1 MKILLF
7 GYSSLAIRKIIPA
20 LEKSDFIISFE
31 CASLS
36 KNVPNNCYKKLVRI
50 YYSYEI
56 AIKSSDADF
65 VYISTT
71 NNKHAELIELSLNHN
86 KNIIVDKPAVLYLE
100 DAKRLFDL
108 ANKKK
113 KIIVEAITY
122 KFHPQ
127 IDFIKK
133 YSTQI
138 NQITVNFS
146 VPGFEITNFR
156 YSNKLGGGVVYDMA
170 PYAIDIGKTIFKSNP
185 IFLCGKLIKNKVY
198 SRMNII
204 IEFEKNKIVNGF
216 FGFESEY
223 VNNGFFL
230 GNNIL
235 LSTNRLFTSDSN
247 KDSTILMR
255 KKNVSK
261 NINFNPSD
269 SFVNFFRNLIV
280 LNKKEFKKINS
291 VFLQQATDMSNLIKE
306 INK

>member
-20 LEKSDFIISFE
+20 LEKLDFISSFD

-36 KNVPNNCYKKLVRI
+36 KNIPTNFYKKLDGI
-50 YYSYEI
+50 YNSYEI
-56 AIKSSDADF
+56 AIKNSDADF
-65 VYISTT
+65 VYISTA
-71 NNKHAELIELSLNHN
+71 NFKHSELIKLSLNHN
-86 KNIIVDKPAVLYLE
+86 KNIIVDKPAVLYLD

-113 KIIVEAITY
+113 KIIIEAITY

-127 IDFIKK
+127 IDYIKK
-133 YSTQI
+133 YSNQI

-146 VPGFEITNFR
+146 IPGFEITNFR
-156 YSNKLGGGVVYDMA
+156 YYNELGGGVVYDMA

-185 IFLCGKLIKNKVY
+185 IYFYGKLIKNNVY

-204 IEFEKNKIVNGF
+204 IEFEKNKMVSGF

-230 GNNIL
+230 GKDIL
-235 LSTNRLFTSDSN
+235 LSSDRLFTSDSTKN
-247 KDSTILMR
+247 STILMR
-255 KKNVSK
+255 TK
-261 NINFNPSD
+261 NISKDINFDPSD
-269 SFVNFFRNLIV
+269 SFINFFKNLLK
-280 LNKKEFKKINS
+280 LNKKDFKKINS
-291 VFLQQATDMSNLIKE
+291 VFLQQATDMSNFIKE

>member
-20 LEKSDFIISFE
+20 FEKLNFIISFD
-31 CASLS
+31 CASIS
-36 KNVPNNCYKKLVRI
+36 KNIPNNYYKKLDRI
-50 YYSYEI
+50 YNSYEI

-86 KNIIVDKPAVLYLE
+86 KNVIVDKPAVLYLG

-127 IDFIKK
+127 FDFIKK
-133 YSTQI
+133 YSTHI

-146 VPGFEITNFR
+146 IPGFETTNFR
-156 YSNKLGGGVVYDMA
+156 YNNELGGGVVYDMA

-185 IFLCGKLIKNKVY
+185 KNFCGILIKNNVY
-198 SRMNII
+198 SRMNIV
-204 IEFEKNKIVNGF
+204 IEFEKDKIVNGF

-235 LSTNRLFTSDSN
+235 LSSNRLFTSDSS

-261 NINFNPSD
+261 DIKFNPSD
-269 SFVNFFRNLIV
+269 SFVNFFRNLIK
-280 LNKKEFKKINS
+280 LNKKEFKKINL
-291 VFLQQATDMSNLIKE
+291 VFLQQATDMNNLIKE
-306 INK
+306 IKK

>member
-20 LEKSDFIISFE
+20 LEKLDFVISFD
-31 CASLS
+31 CASLT
-36 KNVPNNCYKKLVRI
+36 KNIPKNCYKKLDVI
-50 YYSYEI
+50 YNSYQN
-56 AIKSSDADF
+56 AIKNSDADF
-65 VYISTT
+65 IYISTA
-71 NNKHAELIELSLNHN
+71 NNKHAELIKLSLNHN
-86 KNIIVDKPAVLYLE
+86 KNIIVDKPAVLDLD
-100 DAKRLFDL
+100 DAKILFDL

-113 KIIVEAITY
+113 KIIIEAITY

-127 IDFIKK
+127 IDYIKK

-156 YSNKLGGGVVYDMA
+156 YNNELGGGVVYDMA

-185 IFLCGKLIKNKVY
+185 MYFYGKLFKNDVY

-204 IEFEKNKIVNGF
+204 IEFEKNKIVNGY

-223 VNNGFFL
+223 VNSGIFL
-230 GNNIL
+230 GNDIF
-235 LSTNRLFTSDSN
+235 LSSDRLFTSDSS

-255 KKNVSK
+255 KKNISK
-261 NINFNPSD
+261 DINFNPSD
-269 SFVNFFRNLIV
+269 SFINFFRNLLE
-280 LNKKEFKKINS
+280 LNKKDFKKINS
-291 VFLQQATDMSNLIKE
+291 VFLQQATDMSNLMKE